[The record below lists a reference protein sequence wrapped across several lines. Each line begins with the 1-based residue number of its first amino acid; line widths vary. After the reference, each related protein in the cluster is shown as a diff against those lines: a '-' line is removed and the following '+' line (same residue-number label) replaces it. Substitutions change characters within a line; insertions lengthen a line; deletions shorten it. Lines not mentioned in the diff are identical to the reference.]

1 LAKKITKSDSS
12 VIVYDDTRV
21 SQISA
26 DFFRADYWPNTDQT
40 SGKAGGRGAVLFI
53 RHEGDDWVLRHY
65 YRGGLPGKFF
75 SDQFV
80 WAGSTRTR
88 SMREFEL
95 LEQIQAQQL
104 PAPAPIAARYVHRG
118 FYYTADLITAR
129 LPDVRPLS
137 VRLTDQPVP
146 DRLWQAVGE
155 CIARFHFAGFFH
167 ADLNAHNIQ
176 IDGADR
182 VFLLDWDRGDR
193 RQPGSWRNRN
203 LARLHRSLLKISRDG
218 AVQFDAANWELLIHA
233 YMELWHRLPD

>member
-1 LAKKITKSDSS
+1 VKKITKSDSS

-53 RHEGDDWVLRHY
+53 RHDGADWVLRHY
-65 YRGGLPGKFF
+65 YRGGFPAKLF

-88 SMREFEL
+88 SMREYGL
-95 LEQIQAQQL
+95 LEQIQEQQL

-129 LPDVRPLS
+129 LPDVQPLS
-137 VRLTDQPVP
+137 LRLAQQPVP

-155 CIARFHFAGFFH
+155 CIARFHFAGFCH

-176 IDGADR
+176 INGAER